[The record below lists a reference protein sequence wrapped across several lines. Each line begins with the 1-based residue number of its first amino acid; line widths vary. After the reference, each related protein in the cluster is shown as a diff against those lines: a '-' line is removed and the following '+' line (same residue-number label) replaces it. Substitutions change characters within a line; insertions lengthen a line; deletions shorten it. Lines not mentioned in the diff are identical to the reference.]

1 MTFGKIGARK
11 MMHEWNNPYVTNGL
25 IAMWDGQWNVEGGIS
40 QDSSSTVWKDIVG
53 GIELEVNSN
62 ASLSWNS
69 DGLVS
74 SSAIAGRYAI
84 QNTNVP
90 DALCAQIL
98 LIAKSG
104 TSYSF
109 SNGPLV
115 MNLNSLS
122 NGRYSLCILNN
133 GVYRDGAGDGT
144 ARTYATTSAD
154 LTSALANGLLVTMN
168 YGGVKPKYAD
178 EFYIGNNVVSYT
190 GTAWGGGISN
200 LGVGGQSSWVACQG
214 VTLAR
219 ICLYSRNL
227 TAAEIAANYAVDKR
241 RFNLP

>member
-11 MMHEWNNPYVTNGL
+11 MMHEWKNPYVTNGL
-25 IAMWDGQWNVEGGIS
+25 VAMWDGQWNVEGGIS
-40 QDSSSTVWKDIVG
+40 QDSSATVWKDIVG
-53 GIELEVNSN
+53 GIELEINSN
-62 ASLSWNS
+62 AYVSWNS
-69 DGLVS
+69 EGLVS
-74 SSAIAGRYAI
+74 ASAIAGRYAL

-98 LIAKSG
+98 MIAKSG
-104 TSYSF
+104 VSYSF
-109 SNGPLV
+109 SNGPWV

-122 NGRYSLCILNN
+122 NGRYSLGISND
-133 GVYRDGAGDGT
+133 GVYRGGAGDGIT
-144 ARTYATTSAD
+144 RMYATTSAD

-168 YGGVKPKYAD
+168 YGSVKPKYAD

-190 GTAWGGGISN
+190 ETAWGGGNSN
-200 LGVGGQSSWVACQG
+200 FGVGGLSTWTACQN
-214 VTLAR
+214 VTIAR

-227 TAAEIAANYAVDKR
+227 AAAEIAANYAIDKA